1 MHKTRIRLYPLL
13 KKAYSQKNKSV
24 YAPIQFTDKLMSWQA
39 SICMKHEIGLNF
51 ETISA
56 EKHCNITKGIE
67 IGSFVITECL
77 FYLMIVKKY
86 PYYPLMKL

>member
-1 MHKTRIRLYPLL
+1 
-13 KKAYSQKNKSV
+13 
-24 YAPIQFTDKLMSWQA
+24 
-39 SICMKHEIGLNF
+39 MKHEIGLNF